1 MPTSSP
7 VSWLR
12 AGARSKVSEVSL
24 YSPRTNSVRHRRP
37 CSTKAN
43 ILSIFCP
50 PPLPF
55 TSPFVCFFSPVSA
68 RIVLKFTFHPVVIA
82 WHSVGKFK
90 LLDEDRDVRD
100 PVQYFS
106 SVEEVAGVFPDR
118 VFVMETITF
127 SVKVVSGEFSEDS
140 EPYSFTLQAG
150 DELSLMG
157 KAELL
162 CATPPKEKTGL
173 SALLRR
179 LGKTPRSKTPC
190 LVCMNHRTNQSV
202 SLPFGCRGRFCT
214 RSPLEQGMLGG
225 EHTVRSIIE
234 RVRLPVNVSVPSRPP
249 RNPFDRHAVREG
261 HRYKLLNIVSKT
273 VVLCLV
279 LRRQEVSPSHFLLL
293 RCMPR
298 FNVAEASV
306 HTAALES
313 LLLRHA
319 FDPDA
324 YSRAV
329 RETRPELECM
339 TEECVSPRRSRLC
352 VSGQDSLAPALQ
364 RFSMCGYVGGVSDNL
379 SQHCR
384 DSLGG
389 RLGEGTGD
397 EREYVTPE
405 WSEDELRTSEE
416 IPYEELWTNQN
427 AESLGKEPN
436 FISFHTSSSMD
447 GSLGTMVT
455 RVSTP
460 PPIPPKS
467 DAVREECRYL
477 LAPPVPPRC
486 SKGGSISSPAPSPPV
501 PPRFLKTSTSP
512 RPNLSFYS
520 SGLHD
525 SCSPSPGAT
534 LYCYPCSWVDG
545 PAPNPASPD
554 PVSAVPAESTSSTQP
569 AQATWAEPWAES
581 FTTPT
586 PRLRPPPP
594 QSRFAPFGALNP
606 FNRQSPCPS
615 PEPATNPTNDSSR
628 GAEGGGT
635 SASSID
641 GSSPPPDPTWRPPAD
656 LSALSLEEVSA
667 CLRFIGLPEAAVAVF
682 QRERIDGSLLV
693 QLTED
698 ILSHDFH
705 LSRLHVTK
713 ITQFIQGWRP
723 KI

>member
-1 MPTSSP
+1 MEKLSASLSEITWSPLALPLDAVVSKFRLPTLVRLAHGKKLP
-7 VSWLR
+7 
-12 AGARSKVSEVSL
+12 AGRRFVN
-24 YSPRTNSVRHRRP
+24 PNS
-37 CSTKAN
+37 
-43 ILSIFCP
+43 
-50 PPLPF
+50 
-55 TSPFVCFFSPVSA
+55 FVCVCVCVCVMCVCVPGECVEGLSEEDV
-68 RIVLKFTFHPVVIA
+68 VLLHSCRQWTTVTAHSLEEGHYVIGPKIDIPLQYQ
-82 WHSVGKFK
+82 GKFK

-100 PVQYFS
+100 PIQYFS

-140 EPYSFTLQAG
+140 EAYSFTLQAG

-162 CATPPKEKTGL
+162 CATPSKEKTGL
-173 SALLRR
+173 TALLRR
-179 LGKTPRSKTPC
+179 KTPC

-249 RNPFDRHAVREG
+249 RNPYDRHAVREG

-273 VVLCLV
+273 VVLCMV

-298 FNVAEASV
+298 FNVAEASG

-339 TEECVSPRRSRLC
+339 TEECVSPRRSRMC

-364 RFSMCGYVGGVSDNL
+364 HLSMCGYGGGDGL
-379 SQHCR
+379 SQRCR
-384 DSLGG
+384 DSLGE
-389 RLGEGTGD
+389 RLGEGPGE

-405 WSEDELRTSEE
+405 WTDAEMRTSEE

-427 AESLGKEPN
+427 AEGLGKEPN
-436 FISFHTSSSMD
+436 LISFHSTSSLD
-447 GSLGTMVT
+447 GSLGTVVT

-460 PPIPPKS
+460 PPVPPKS
-467 DAVREECRYL
+467 DAE
-477 LAPPVPPRC
+477 
-486 SKGGSISSPAPSPPV
+486 APSPVQSPV
-501 PPRFLKTSTSP
+501 LLFPLGSPKPPPPRGPTSP
-512 RPNLSFYS
+512 STPLDFR
-520 SGLHD
+520 
-525 SCSPSPGAT
+525 T
-534 LYCYPCSWVDG
+534 
-545 PAPNPASPD
+545 
-554 PVSAVPAESTSSTQP
+554 VSASTADPTSATPQP
-569 AQATWAEPWAES
+569 AQATWAEPWVDS
-581 FTTPT
+581 FSSSG
-586 PRLRPPPP
+586 PRLRPP
-594 QSRFAPFGALNP
+594 QN
-606 FNRQSPCPS
+606 
-615 PEPATNPTNDSSR
+615 SSR
-628 GAEGGGT
+628 GAVGGGT
-635 SASSID
+635 STGVTESLNT
-641 GSSPPPDPTWRPPAD
+641 DPTWRPPAD
-656 LSALSLEEVSA
+656 LSVLSLEEVSA
-667 CLRFIGLPEAAVAVF
+667 CLRFIGLSEAAVGVF

>member
-1 MPTSSP
+1 MEKLSASLSEITWSPLALPLDAVVSKFRLPTL
-7 VSWLR
+7 VRL
-12 AGARSKVSEVSL
+12 AHGECVEGLSEEDVVLLHSCRQWTTVTAHSL
-24 YSPRTNSVRHRRP
+24 EEGHYVIGP
-37 CSTKAN
+37 K
-43 ILSIFCP
+43 IDI
-50 PPLPF
+50 PLQYQ
-55 TSPFVCFFSPVSA
+55 
-68 RIVLKFTFHPVVIA
+68 
-82 WHSVGKFK
+82 GKFK

-100 PVQYFS
+100 PIQFFS

-140 EPYSFTLQAG
+140 EPYSFTLEAG

-249 RNPFDRHAVREG
+249 RNPYDRHAVREG

-279 LRRQEVSPSHFLLL
+279 LRGPEVSPSHFLLL

-298 FNVAEASV
+298 FNAAEASAPA
-306 HTAALES
+306 AALEG

-329 RETRPELECM
+329 RETRPELECVA
-339 TEECVSPRRSRLC
+339 EECVSPRRARPC
-352 VSGQDSLAPALQ
+352 GAGQDPLAPALQ
-364 RFSMCGYVGGVSDNL
+364 RLSACGYVGGVSDGL
-379 SQHCR
+379 PPPAPRCR
-384 DSLGG
+384 DSLGE
-389 RLGEGTGD
+389 RLGEGPGE

-405 WSEDELRTSEE
+405 WTQDEMRTSEE

-427 AESLGKEPN
+427 AEGLGKEPN
-436 FISFHTSSSMD
+436 LISFHSSSSLD
-447 GSLGTMVT
+447 GPVGTVVT

-460 PPIPPKS
+460 PPVPPKS
-467 DAVREECRYL
+467 EAVREECRYL
-477 LAPPVPPRC
+477 IAPPVPPRC

-501 PPRFLKTSTSP
+501 PPRFPKISTSP

-525 SCSPSPGAT
+525 SCSPSPDAT
-534 LYCYPCSWVDG
+534 LYCYPCSWADC
-545 PAPNPASPD
+545 PAPNPASPE
-554 PVSAVPAESTSSTQP
+554 PASFPADGTAGPQP
-569 AQATWAEPWAES
+569 AQAAWAEPWAEPFS
-581 FTTPT
+581 SSSG

-606 FNRQSPCPS
+606 FNRHDLR
-615 PEPATNPTNDSSR
+615 T
-628 GAEGGGT
+628 T
-635 SASSID
+635 S
-641 GSSPPPDPTWRPPAD
+641 T
-656 LSALSLEEVSA
+656 SLA
-667 CLRFIGLPEAAVAVF
+667 LRFIFVSVE
-682 QRERIDGSLLV
+682 ID
-693 QLTED
+693 
-698 ILSHDFH
+698 
-705 LSRLHVTK
+705 
-713 ITQFIQGWRP
+713 
-723 KI
+723 

>member
-1 MPTSSP
+1 MEKLSASLSEITWSPLALPLDAVVSKFRLPTL
-7 VSWLR
+7 VRL
-12 AGARSKVSEVSL
+12 AHGECVEGLSEEDVVLLHSCRQWTTVTAHSL
-24 YSPRTNSVRHRRP
+24 EEGHYVIGP
-37 CSTKAN
+37 K
-43 ILSIFCP
+43 IDI
-50 PPLPF
+50 PLQYQ
-55 TSPFVCFFSPVSA
+55 
-68 RIVLKFTFHPVVIA
+68 
-82 WHSVGKFK
+82 GKFK
-90 LLDEDRDVRD
+90 LLNEDRDVRD
-100 PVQYFS
+100 PIQYFS

-140 EPYSFTLQAG
+140 EAYSFTLQAG

-162 CATPPKEKTGL
+162 CATPSKEKTGL
-173 SALLRR
+173 TALLRR

-249 RNPFDRHAVREG
+249 RNPYDRHAVREG

-273 VVLCLV
+273 VVLCMV

-298 FNVAEASV
+298 FNVAEASG

-339 TEECVSPRRSRLC
+339 TEECR
-352 VSGQDSLAPALQ
+352 
-364 RFSMCGYVGGVSDNL
+364 
-379 SQHCR
+379 CR
-384 DSLGG
+384 DSLGE
-389 RLGEGTGD
+389 RLGEGPGE

-405 WSEDELRTSEE
+405 WTDAEMRTSEE

-427 AESLGKEPN
+427 AEGLGKEPN
-436 FISFHTSSSMD
+436 LISFHSTSSLD
-447 GSLGTMVT
+447 GSLGTVVT

-460 PPIPPKS
+460 PPVPPKS

-477 LAPPVPPRC
+477 IAPPVPPRC
-486 SKGGSISSPAPSPPV
+486 SKGGSISSPVPSPPV
-501 PPRFLKTSTSP
+501 PPRFPKASTSP

-520 SGLHD
+520 SGLQD
-525 SCSPSPGAT
+525 SCSPSPDAS
-534 LYCYPCSWVDG
+534 LYCYPCSWGDC
-545 PAPNPASPD
+545 PAPNSANPE
-554 PVSAVPAESTSSTQP
+554 PVSASTADPTSATPQP
-569 AQATWAEPWAES
+569 AQATWAEPWVDS
-581 FTTPT
+581 FSSSG
-586 PRLRPPPP
+586 PRLRPP

-615 PEPATNPTNDSSR
+615 PEPTPNPTTDSSR
-628 GAEGGGT
+628 GAVGGGT
-635 SASSID
+635 STGVTESLNT
-641 GSSPPPDPTWRPPAD
+641 DPTWRPPAD
-656 LSALSLEEVSA
+656 LSVLSLEEVSA
-667 CLRFIGLPEAAVAVF
+667 CLRFIGLSEAAVGVF

>member
-1 MPTSSP
+1 MEKLSASLSEISWSPLALPLDAVVSKFRLPTL
-7 VSWLR
+7 VRL
-12 AGARSKVSEVSL
+12 AHGECVEGLSEEDVVLLHSCRQWTTVTAHSL
-24 YSPRTNSVRHRRP
+24 EEGHYVIGP
-37 CSTKAN
+37 K
-43 ILSIFCP
+43 IDI
-50 PPLPF
+50 PLQYQ
-55 TSPFVCFFSPVSA
+55 
-68 RIVLKFTFHPVVIA
+68 
-82 WHSVGKFK
+82 GKFK
-90 LLDEDRDVRD
+90 LLDEDRDIRD

-106 SVEEVAGVFPDR
+106 SVEEVAGAFPDR
-118 VFVMETITF
+118 VFVMETIAF

-162 CATPPKEKTGL
+162 CATPTKEKTGL

-202 SLPFGCRGRFCT
+202 SLPFACRGRFCT

-249 RNPFDRHAVREG
+249 RNPYDRHAVREG
-261 HRYKLLNIVSKT
+261 HRLKLLNIVSKT
-273 VVLCLV
+273 VVLCMV
-279 LRRQEVSPSHFLLL
+279 LRQRHVSPSHFLLL

-298 FNVAEASV
+298 FNAAEASP
-306 HTAALES
+306 HAAALEG
-313 LLLRHA
+313 LLLRYA

-339 TEECVSPRRSRLC
+339 TEECVSPRRS
-352 VSGQDSLAPALQ
+352 QDSLSPQQL
-364 RFSMCGYVGGVSDNL
+364 STCSYGGGGVSDSL
-379 SQHCR
+379 SQRCG
-384 DSLGG
+384 DSLGVH
-389 RLGEGTGD
+389 LGEGPGE
-397 EREYVTPE
+397 EREYVMPE
-405 WSEDELRTSEE
+405 WSEAEIRTGEE

-427 AESLGKEPN
+427 ADGLGKEPN
-436 FISFHTSSSMD
+436 LIPFHSSSSLD
-447 GSLGTMVT
+447 GTVMTTVAI
-455 RVSTP
+455 P

-477 LAPPVPPRC
+477 IAPPVPPRG
-486 SKGGSISSPAPSPPV
+486 SKLGPISSPAPSPPV
-501 PPRFLKTSTSP
+501 PPRFAKASP

-520 SGLHD
+520 SGLQD
-525 SCSPSPGAT
+525 SCSHSPDT
-534 LYCYPCSWVDG
+534 SLYCYPCSWADC
-545 PAPNPASPD
+545 PAPKPTNPEPS
-554 PVSAVPAESTSSTQP
+554 STVPADAPANPQT
-569 AQATWAEPWAES
+569 AQAAWAEPWLDC
-581 FTTPT
+581 
-586 PRLRPPPP
+586 RLRPPPP

-615 PEPATNPTNDSSR
+615 PEPADCPESSR

-635 SASSID
+635 SDADSA
-641 GSSPPPDPTWRPPAD
+641 WRPPAD

-667 CLRFIGLPEAAVAVF
+667 CLRFIGLSEAAVSVF

>member
-1 MPTSSP
+1 MEKLSASLSEITWSPLALPLDAVVSKFRLPTL
-7 VSWLR
+7 VRL
-12 AGARSKVSEVSL
+12 AHGECVEGLSEEDVVLLHSCRQWTTVTAHSL
-24 YSPRTNSVRHRRP
+24 EEGHYVIGP
-37 CSTKAN
+37 K
-43 ILSIFCP
+43 IDI
-50 PPLPF
+50 PLQYQ
-55 TSPFVCFFSPVSA
+55 
-68 RIVLKFTFHPVVIA
+68 
-82 WHSVGKFK
+82 GKFK

-162 CATPPKEKTGL
+162 CATPSKEKTGL

-249 RNPFDRHAVREG
+249 RNPYDRHAVREG

-273 VVLCLV
+273 VVLCMV

-306 HTAALES
+306 HAAALES

-339 TEECVSPRRSRLC
+339 TEECVSPRRSRMC

-364 RFSMCGYVGGVSDNL
+364 RLSMCGYGGGVSDSL
-379 SQHCR
+379 SQRCR
-384 DSLGG
+384 DSLGE
-389 RLGEGTGD
+389 RLGEGPGE

-405 WSEDELRTSEE
+405 WTEAEMRTSEE

-427 AESLGKEPN
+427 AEGLGKEPN
-436 FISFHTSSSMD
+436 LISFHSSSSLD
-447 GSLGTMVT
+447 GSLGTVVT

-460 PPIPPKS
+460 PPVPPKS
-467 DAVREECRYL
+467 EAVREECRYL
-477 LAPPVPPRC
+477 IAPPVPPRC
-486 SKGGSISSPAPSPPV
+486 SKGGSISSPVPSPPV
-501 PPRFLKTSTSP
+501 PPRFPKTSTSP

-520 SGLHD
+520 SGLQD
-525 SCSPSPGAT
+525 SCSPSPDAS
-534 LYCYPCSWVDG
+534 LYCYPCSWADC
-545 PAPNPASPD
+545 PAPSPASPE
-554 PVSAVPAESTSSTQP
+554 PVSAISADNTANPQP
-569 AQATWAEPWAES
+569 AQATWAEPWVDS
-581 FTTPT
+581 FTSSG

-615 PEPATNPTNDSSR
+615 PEPTANPTTDSSR

-635 SASSID
+635 SA
-641 GSSPPPDPTWRPPAD
+641 GVTEGLSPSPDPTWRPPAD
-656 LSALSLEEVSA
+656 LSVLSLEEVSA
-667 CLRFIGLPEAAVAVF
+667 CLRFIGLSEAAVGVF

-698 ILSHDFH
+698 ILSQDFH

>member
-1 MPTSSP
+1 PARMEKLSASLSEITWSPLALPLDAVVSKFRLPTL
-7 VSWLR
+7 VRL
-12 AGARSKVSEVSL
+12 AHGECVEGLSEDDVVLLHSCRQWTTVTAHSL
-24 YSPRTNSVRHRRP
+24 EEGHYVIGP
-37 CSTKAN
+37 K
-43 ILSIFCP
+43 IDI
-50 PPLPF
+50 PLQYQ
-55 TSPFVCFFSPVSA
+55 
-68 RIVLKFTFHPVVIA
+68 
-82 WHSVGKFK
+82 GKFK

-106 SVEEVAGVFPDR
+106 SVEEVAGAFPDR

-162 CATPPKEKTGL
+162 CATPSKEKTGL

-249 RNPFDRHAVREG
+249 RNPYDRHAVREG

-273 VVLCLV
+273 VVLCMV
-279 LRRQEVSPSHFLLL
+279 LRHQEVSPSHFLLL

-306 HTAALES
+306 HKAALES

-339 TEECVSPRRSRLC
+339 TEECVSPRRSRVC
-352 VSGQDSLAPALQ
+352 VSSQDSLAPALQ
-364 RFSMCGYVGGVSDNL
+364 RLSMCGYVGGVSDSV
-379 SQHCR
+379 SQRCR
-384 DSLGG
+384 DSLGE
-389 RLGEGTGD
+389 RLGEGPGE

-405 WSEDELRTSEE
+405 WTEGEMRTAEE

-427 AESLGKEPN
+427 AEGLGKEPN
-436 FISFHTSSSMD
+436 LISFHSSSSLD
-447 GSLGTMVT
+447 GSLGTVVT

-460 PPIPPKS
+460 PPVPPKS

-477 LAPPVPPRC
+477 IAPPVPPRC

-501 PPRFLKTSTSP
+501 PPRFPKTSTSP
-512 RPNLSFYS
+512 RPNISFYS
-520 SGLHD
+520 SGLQDRYSIKHVM
-525 SCSPSPGAT
+525 S
-534 LYCYPCSWVDG
+534 
-545 PAPNPASPD
+545 
-554 PVSAVPAESTSSTQP
+554 
-569 AQATWAEPWAES
+569 TWAEPWVDS
-581 FTTPT
+581 FTSSGL
-586 PRLRPPPP
+586 RLRPPPP

-615 PEPATNPTNDSSR
+615 PEPAPNSTTDSSR

-635 SASSID
+635 ST
-641 GSSPPPDPTWRPPAD
+641 GVPEGLSPLPDPTWRPPAD

-667 CLRFIGLPEAAVAVF
+667 CLRFIGLSEAAVSVF

>member
-1 MPTSSP
+1 MEKLSASLSEITWSP
-7 VSWLR
+7 L
-12 AGARSKVSEVSL
+12 AL
-24 YSPRTNSVRHRRP
+24 
-37 CSTKAN
+37 
-43 ILSIFCP
+43 
-50 PPLPF
+50 PLD
-55 TSPFVCFFSPVSA
+55 A
-68 RIVLKFTFHPVVIA
+68 
-82 WHSVGKFK
+82 
-90 LLDEDRDVRD
+90 
-100 PVQYFS
+100 
-106 SVEEVAGVFPDR
+106 
-118 VFVMETITF
+118 
-127 SVKVVSGEFSEDS
+127 VVSKFRLPTLVRLAHGECVE
-140 EPYSFTLQAG
+140 
-150 DELSLMG
+150 
-157 KAELL
+157 
-162 CATPPKEKTGL
+162 GL
-173 SALLRR
+173 SEEDVVLLHSCRQWTTVTAHS
-179 LGKTPRSKTPC
+179 LEEGHYVIGPKIDIPLQYQGKTPC

-249 RNPFDRHAVREG
+249 RNPYDRHAVREG
-261 HRYKLLNIVSKT
+261 HRYKLLNIISKT
-273 VVLCLV
+273 VVLCMV

-339 TEECVSPRRSRLC
+339 TEECVSPRRSRMC

-364 RFSMCGYVGGVSDNL
+364 RLSMCGYGGGVSDSL
-379 SQHCR
+379 SQRCR
-384 DSLGG
+384 DSLGE
-389 RLGEGTGD
+389 RLGEGPGE
-397 EREYVTPE
+397 EREYFTPE
-405 WSEDELRTSEE
+405 WTEAEMRTSEE

-427 AESLGKEPN
+427 AEGLGKEPN
-436 FISFHTSSSMD
+436 LISFHSSASLD

-460 PPIPPKS
+460 PPVPPKS

-477 LAPPVPPRC
+477 IAPPVPPRC
-486 SKGGSISSPAPSPPV
+486 SKGGSISSPVPSPPV
-501 PPRFLKTSTSP
+501 PPRFPKTSTSP

-520 SGLHD
+520 SGLQD
-525 SCSPSPGAT
+525 SCSPSPDAS
-534 LYCYPCSWVDG
+534 LYCYPCSWADC

-554 PVSAVPAESTSSTQP
+554 PASATPADNTANAANPQP
-569 AQATWAEPWAES
+569 AQATWAEPWVES
-581 FTTPT
+581 FTSSG

-615 PEPATNPTNDSSR
+615 PEPTANPSADSSR

-635 SASSID
+635 STGVTE
-641 GSSPPPDPTWRPPAD
+641 GSCAPPDPTWRPPAD
-656 LSALSLEEVSA
+656 LSVLSLEEVSA
-667 CLRFIGLPEAAVAVF
+667 CLRFIGLSEAAVAVF

>member
-1 MPTSSP
+1 MEKLSASLSEICWSPLALPLDAVVSKFRLPTL
-7 VSWLR
+7 VRLVH
-12 AGARSKVSEVSL
+12 GECVEGLSEEDVVLLHSCRQWTTVTAHSL
-24 YSPRTNSVRHRRP
+24 EEGHYVIGP
-37 CSTKAN
+37 K
-43 ILSIFCP
+43 IDI
-50 PPLPF
+50 PLQYQ
-55 TSPFVCFFSPVSA
+55 
-68 RIVLKFTFHPVVIA
+68 
-82 WHSVGKFK
+82 GKFK
-90 LLDEDRDVRD
+90 LLDEDRDIRD
-100 PVQYFS
+100 PIQYFS

-157 KAELL
+157 KAEIL
-162 CATPPKEKTGL
+162 CATPTKEKTGL
-173 SALLRR
+173 SALLKR

-202 SLPFGCRGRFCT
+202 SLPFACRGRFCT

-249 RNPFDRHAVREG
+249 RNPYDRHAVREG
-261 HRYKLLNIVSKT
+261 HRFKLLNIVSKT
-273 VVLCLV
+273 VVLCMV

-298 FNVAEASV
+298 FNVADASV

-313 LLLRHA
+313 LLLRYS

-339 TEECVSPRRSRLC
+339 TEECVSPRHSRTY
-352 VSGQDSLAPALQ
+352 VTTQDSLAPALQ
-364 RFSMCGYVGGVSDNL
+364 QLSMCSYGGGVSENL
-379 SQHCR
+379 SQRCR
-384 DSLGG
+384 DSLGVQ
-389 RLGEGTGD
+389 LGEGPGE

-405 WSEDELRTSEE
+405 WTEAEMRTTEE

-427 AESLGKEPN
+427 ADGLGKEPN
-436 FISFHTSSSMD
+436 LISFHSSTSMD
-447 GSLGTMVT
+447 GSLGTVVT
-455 RVSTP
+455 TVAVP
-460 PPIPPKS
+460 PPVPPKS

-477 LAPPVPPRC
+477 IAPPVPPRG
-486 SKGGSISSPAPSPPV
+486 SKLGSISSPAPSPPV
-501 PPRFLKTSTSP
+501 PPRFTKAAISA

-520 SGLHD
+520 SGLQD
-525 SCSPSPGAT
+525 SCSLSPDAS
-534 LYCYPCSWVDG
+534 LYCYPCSWSDC
-545 PAPNPASPD
+545 PAPNPE
-554 PVSAVPAESTSSTQP
+554 PVSTIPADNTANPQT
-569 AQATWAEPWAES
+569 AQATWVEPWVDS
-581 FTTPT
+581 FTSG
-586 PRLRPPPP
+586 PRLKPPPP

-615 PEPATNPTNDSSR
+615 PELSDNPETSR
-628 GAEGGGT
+628 GAEGGGIT
-635 SASSID
+635 EGSAA
-641 GSSPPPDPTWRPPAD
+641 PTDPTWRPPAD

-667 CLRFIGLPEAAVAVF
+667 CLRFIGLSEAAVSIF

>member
-1 MPTSSP
+1 MEKLSASLSEISWSPLALPLDAVVSKFRLPTL
-7 VSWLR
+7 VRL
-12 AGARSKVSEVSL
+12 AHGECVEGLSEDDVVLLHSCRQWTTVTAHSL
-24 YSPRTNSVRHRRP
+24 EEGHYVIGP
-37 CSTKAN
+37 K
-43 ILSIFCP
+43 IDI
-50 PPLPF
+50 PLQYQ
-55 TSPFVCFFSPVSA
+55 
-68 RIVLKFTFHPVVIA
+68 
-82 WHSVGKFK
+82 GKFK
-90 LLDEDRDVRD
+90 LLDEDRDIRD
-100 PVQYFS
+100 PVQYFC

-127 SVKVVSGEFSEDS
+127 SIKVVSGEFSEDS

-162 CATPPKEKTGL
+162 CATPTKEKTGL

-190 LVCMNHRTNQSV
+190 LVCMNHRTNQSL
-202 SLPFGCRGRFCT
+202 SLPFACRGRFCT

-249 RNPFDRHAVREG
+249 QNPYDRHAVREG
-261 HRYKLLNIVSKT
+261 HRFKLLNIVSKT
-273 VVLCLV
+273 VVLCMV

-298 FNVAEASV
+298 FNVADACA
-306 HTAALES
+306 HAAAVES
-313 LLLRHA
+313 LLLRYA

-339 TEECVSPRRSRLC
+339 TEECVSPRRSRTC
-352 VSGQDSLAPALQ
+352 VSAQDSLAPALQ
-364 RFSMCGYVGGVSDNL
+364 RLSMCNYGGGVSDSL
-379 SQHCR
+379 SERCG
-384 DSLGG
+384 DSLGV
-389 RLGEGTGD
+389 RLGEGPGE

-405 WSEDELRTSEE
+405 WTEAEMRTAEE
-416 IPYEELWTNQN
+416 IPYEELWTSQN
-427 AESLGKEPN
+427 ADGLGKEPN
-436 FISFHTSSSMD
+436 LISFHSSSSMD
-447 GSLGTMVT
+447 GSLGTVVT
-455 RVSTP
+455 TVTAP
-460 PPIPPKS
+460 PPVPPKS

-477 LAPPVPPRC
+477 IAPPVPPRG
-486 SKGGSISSPAPSPPV
+486 SKVGSIPSSAPSPPV
-501 PPRFLKTSTSP
+501 PPRFTKASTCS
-512 RPNLSFYS
+512 RPHLSFYS
-520 SGLHD
+520 SGLQD
-525 SCSPSPGAT
+525 SCSPSPDT
-534 LYCYPCSWVDG
+534 SLYCYPCSWTDC
-545 PAPNPASPD
+545 PAPNPTNPE
-554 PVSAVPAESTSSTQP
+554 PVSTIPTDNATNPQT
-569 AQATWAEPWAES
+569 AQATWAEPWMDCFSAG
-581 FTTPT
+581 
-586 PRLRPPPP
+586 PRLRPQPP

-615 PEPATNPTNDSSR
+615 PELADSPESSR

-635 SASSID
+635 STGANE
-641 GSSPPPDPTWRPPAD
+641 GSAAPADSTWRPPAD

-667 CLRFIGLPEAAVAVF
+667 CLRFIGLSEAAVAIF

>member
-1 MPTSSP
+1 PGGMEKLPACLSEISWSHAALP
-7 VSWLR
+7 LDAVVSKFRLPALVR
-12 AGARSKVSEVSL
+12 LAHGECVEGLSEEDVVLLHSCRQWTTVTAHSL
-24 YSPRTNSVRHRRP
+24 EEGHYVIGP
-37 CSTKAN
+37 K
-43 ILSIFCP
+43 IDI
-50 PPLPF
+50 PLQYQ
-55 TSPFVCFFSPVSA
+55 
-68 RIVLKFTFHPVVIA
+68 
-82 WHSVGKFK
+82 GKFK
-90 LLDEDRDVRD
+90 LLDEDRDVSD

-106 SVEEVAGVFPDR
+106 SVEEVAAIFPDR
-118 VFVMETITF
+118 VFVLETITF

-162 CATPPKEKTGL
+162 CATSPKEKIGL
-173 SALLRR
+173 SMLLRR
-179 LGKTPRSKTPC
+179 KTPC

-249 RNPFDRHAVREG
+249 QNPFDRHAVREG

-273 VVLCLV
+273 VVICLV

-293 RCMPR
+293 RCMPC
-298 FNVAEASV
+298 FNVAVASV

-339 TEECVSPRRSRLC
+339 TEECVSPRHSRVC
-352 VSGQDSLAPALQ
+352 VSGQDTLAPALQ
-364 RFSMCGYVGGVSDNL
+364 RLSMCGYVGGVSQ
-379 SQHCR
+379 SISERCR
-384 DSLGG
+384 DSFGE
-389 RLGEGTGD
+389 RLEEVPGE

-405 WSEDELRTSEE
+405 WTENEMRTSDE
-416 IPYEELWTNQN
+416 IPYEELWTSQN
-427 AESLGKEPN
+427 TESLGKEPN
-436 FISFHTSSSMD
+436 LISFHSSSAMD
-447 GSLGTMVT
+447 GSIGTLVAK
-455 RVSTP
+455 VSNP
-460 PPIPPKS
+460 PPVPPKS

-477 LAPPVPPRC
+477 IAPPVPPRC

-501 PPRFLKTSTSP
+501 PPRFPKTSASP

-525 SCSPSPGAT
+525 SCSPSPDAT
-534 LYCYPCSWVDG
+534 IYCYPCSWGDC
-545 PAPNPASPD
+545 PAPNPASPE
-554 PVSAVPAESTSSTQP
+554 PASSVPAESSTNPKP
-569 AQATWAEPWAES
+569 AQATWAEPWADS
-581 FTTPT
+581 FPSSV

-615 PEPATNPTNDSSR
+615 PEPAVSPATDFSR
-628 GAEGGGT
+628 GAEGGGIPSGVT
-635 SASSID
+635 EGPSL
-641 GSSPPPDPTWRPPAD
+641 PPDPTWRPPAD

-667 CLRFIGLPEAAVAVF
+667 CLRFIGLPEAAVGVF

>member
-1 MPTSSP
+1 MEKLSASLSEITWCPLALPLDAVVSKYRLPTL
-7 VSWLR
+7 VRL
-12 AGARSKVSEVSL
+12 AHGECVEGLSEDDTVLLHSCRQWTTVTAHSL
-24 YSPRTNSVRHRRP
+24 EEGHYVIGP
-37 CSTKAN
+37 K
-43 ILSIFCP
+43 IDI
-50 PPLPF
+50 PLQYQ
-55 TSPFVCFFSPVSA
+55 
-68 RIVLKFTFHPVVIA
+68 
-82 WHSVGKFK
+82 GKFK

-249 RNPFDRHAVREG
+249 RNIYDRHAVREG

-364 RFSMCGYVGGVSDNL
+364 RFSMCGYVGGVSENL
-379 SQHCR
+379 SQRCR
-384 DSLGG
+384 DSVGE
-389 RLGEGTGD
+389 RLGEGPGD

-436 FISFHTSSSMD
+436 LISFHTSSSLD

-455 RVSTP
+455 TVSSP

-486 SKGGSISSPAPSPPV
+486 SKGGSISSPVPSPPV
-501 PPRFLKTSTSP
+501 PPRFPKTSTSP
-512 RPNLSFYS
+512 RSNLSFYS

-525 SCSPSPGAT
+525 SSSPSPGAT
-534 LYCYPCSWVDG
+534 LYCYPCSWTDC
-545 PAPNPASPD
+545 PAPNQAIPD
-554 PVSAVPAESTSSTQP
+554 PGSGVSADNTSSPQP
-569 AQATWAEPWAES
+569 AQATWAEPWVEP
-581 FTTPT
+581 FTSPT

-615 PEPATNPTNDSSR
+615 PETVTNPTNDSSR

-635 SASSID
+635 STSRTD
-641 GSSPPPDPTWRPPAD
+641 GSSPPPDSTWRPPTD
-656 LSALSLEEVSA
+656 LSVLSLEEVSA
-667 CLRFIGLPEAAVAVF
+667 CLRFIGLPEAAIAIF

>member
-1 MPTSSP
+1 MHIGLQLFVIFKKW
-7 VSWLR
+7 VSRKISLGHTVLVCYKLQSVVVCV
-12 AGARSKVSEVSL
+12 AGECVEGLSEEDVVLLHSCRQWTTVTAHSL
-24 YSPRTNSVRHRRP
+24 EEGHYVIGP
-37 CSTKAN
+37 K
-43 ILSIFCP
+43 IDI
-50 PPLPF
+50 PLQYQ
-55 TSPFVCFFSPVSA
+55 
-68 RIVLKFTFHPVVIA
+68 
-82 WHSVGKFK
+82 GKFK

-100 PVQYFS
+100 PIQYFS

-118 VFVMETITF
+118 VFVMEAITF

-140 EPYSFTLQAG
+140 EPYSFSLQAG

-162 CATPPKEKTGL
+162 CATPSKEKTGL

-202 SLPFGCRGRFCT
+202 SLPFACRGRFCT

-249 RNPFDRHAVREG
+249 RNPYDRHAVREG

-339 TEECVSPRRSRLC
+339 TEECVSPRRSRMC

-364 RFSMCGYVGGVSDNL
+364 RLSMCGYGGGVSDSL
-379 SQHCR
+379 SQRCR
-384 DSLGG
+384 DSIGE
-389 RLGEGTGD
+389 RLGEGPGE
-397 EREYVTPE
+397 EREYMTPE
-405 WSEDELRTSEE
+405 WTEAEMRTSEE

-427 AESLGKEPN
+427 AEGLGKEPN
-436 FISFHTSSSMD
+436 LISFHSSSSLD
-447 GSLGTMVT
+447 GSVATVVT

-460 PPIPPKS
+460 PPVPPKS

-477 LAPPVPPRC
+477 IAPPVPPRC

-501 PPRFLKTSTSP
+501 PPRFPKTSSSSP

-520 SGLHD
+520 SGLQDRYIPTPPAD
-525 SCSPSPGAT
+525 ST
-534 LYCYPCSWVDG
+534 
-545 PAPNPASPD
+545 ASP
-554 PVSAVPAESTSSTQP
+554 QP
-569 AQATWAEPWAES
+569 AQATWAEPWVES
-581 FTTPT
+581 FTSG

-615 PEPATNPTNDSSR
+615 PEPTTNPTTDSSR

-635 SASSID
+635 STAVTE
-641 GSSPPPDPTWRPPAD
+641 GLSPPTDPTWRPPSD
-656 LSALSLEEVSA
+656 LSALSLEEVS
-667 CLRFIGLPEAAVAVF
+667 VSVF

>member
-1 MPTSSP
+1 MEKLSASLSEITWSPLALPLDAVVSKFRLPTL
-7 VSWLR
+7 VRL
-12 AGARSKVSEVSL
+12 AHGECVEGLSEEDVVLLHSCRQWTTVTAHSL
-24 YSPRTNSVRHRRP
+24 EEGHYVIGP
-37 CSTKAN
+37 K
-43 ILSIFCP
+43 IDI
-50 PPLPF
+50 PLQYQ
-55 TSPFVCFFSPVSA
+55 
-68 RIVLKFTFHPVVIA
+68 
-82 WHSVGKFK
+82 GKFK

-162 CATPPKEKTGL
+162 CAAPSKDKTGL

-249 RNPFDRHAVREG
+249 RNPYDRHAVREG

-273 VVLCLV
+273 VVLCMV

-339 TEECVSPRRSRLC
+339 TEECVSPRRSRMC

-364 RFSMCGYVGGVSDNL
+364 RLSMCGYGGGVSDSL
-379 SQHCR
+379 SQRCR
-384 DSLGG
+384 DSLGE
-389 RLGEGTGD
+389 RLGEGPGE

-405 WSEDELRTSEE
+405 WTEAEMRTSEE

-427 AESLGKEPN
+427 AEGLGKEPN
-436 FISFHTSSSMD
+436 LISFHSSASLD

-460 PPIPPKS
+460 PPVPPKS
-467 DAVREECRYL
+467 DATTLKWYTLLLPSLMEGSVREECRYL
-477 LAPPVPPRC
+477 IAPPVPPRC
-486 SKGGSISSPAPSPPV
+486 SKGGSISNAS
-501 PPRFLKTSTSP
+501 
-512 RPNLSFYS
+512 
-520 SGLHD
+520 
-525 SCSPSPGAT
+525 
-534 LYCYPCSWVDG
+534 LYCYPCSWADC

-554 PVSAVPAESTSSTQP
+554 PASATPVDNTATTANPQP
-569 AQATWAEPWAES
+569 AQATWAEPWADS
-581 FTTPT
+581 FTSSG

-615 PEPATNPTNDSSR
+615 PEPPANPTTDSSR

-635 SASSID
+635 ST
-641 GSSPPPDPTWRPPAD
+641 GVTEGLGPPPDPTWRPPAD
-656 LSALSLEEVSA
+656 LSVLSLEEVSA
-667 CLRFIGLPEAAVAVF
+667 CLRFIGLSEAAVAVF

>member
-1 MPTSSP
+1 MEKLSAS
-7 VSWLR
+7 L
-12 AGARSKVSEVSL
+12 SE
-24 YSPRTNSVRHRRP
+24 
-37 CSTKAN
+37 
-43 ILSIFCP
+43 
-50 PPLPF
+50 
-55 TSPFVCFFSPVSA
+55 
-68 RIVLKFTFHPVVIA
+68 IA
-82 WHSVGKFK
+82 WSPLALPLDAVVSKFRLPTLVRLAHGECVEGLSEEDVVLLHSCRQWTTVTAHSLEEGHYVIGPKIDIPLQYQGKFK

-214 RSPLEQGMLGG
+214 RSPMEQGMLGG
-225 EHTVRSIIE
+225 EHTIRSIIE

-249 RNPFDRHAVREG
+249 RNPYDRHVVREG

-306 HTAALES
+306 HAAALQS

-324 YSRAV
+324 YSHAV
-329 RETRPELECM
+329 RETRPELDCM

-352 VSGQDSLAPALQ
+352 VSGQDSLAPPLQ
-364 RFSMCGYVGGVSDNL
+364 RLYVSGVIGGVA
-379 SQHCR
+379 QRCR
-384 DSLGG
+384 DSLGEQ
-389 RLGEGTGD
+389 LGEGPGE

-405 WSEDELRTSEE
+405 WTEDEMRTSEE

-427 AESLGKEPN
+427 AESLGKEAN
-436 FISFHTSSSMD
+436 LISLHTSSSMD
-447 GSLGTMVT
+447 GCVGTMVT

-460 PPIPPKS
+460 PPVPPKS

-477 LAPPVPPRC
+477 IAPPVPPRC

-501 PPRFLKTSTSP
+501 PPRFPKTSTSP
-512 RPNLSFYS
+512 RPNVSFYS
-520 SGLHD
+520 SGLQD
-525 SCSPSPGAT
+525 SCSPSPDSA
-534 LYCYPCSWVDG
+534 LYCYPCSWADC
-545 PAPNPASPD
+545 PAPNAASPEQV
-554 PVSAVPAESTSSTQP
+554 PVFPADNSSSSQP
-569 AQATWAEPWAES
+569 VQVTWADS
-581 FTTPT
+581 FTPSA

-615 PEPATNPTNDSSR
+615 PEPAANPTADASR

-635 SASSID
+635 SVNVAEGSAS
-641 GSSPPPDPTWRPPAD
+641 PPDPTWRPPAD
-656 LSALSLEEVSA
+656 LSTLSLEEVSA
-667 CLRFIGLPEAAVAVF
+667 CLRFIGLPEAAVEVF

-713 ITQFIQGWRP
+713 ISQFIQGWRP
-723 KI
+723 KL

>member
-1 MPTSSP
+1 MDLASQLLSEITWSPLALPLDAVVSKYRLPTL
-7 VSWLR
+7 VRL
-12 AGARSKVSEVSL
+12 AHGECVEGLSEDDVVLLHSCRQWTTVTAHSL
-24 YSPRTNSVRHRRP
+24 EEGHYVIGP
-37 CSTKAN
+37 K
-43 ILSIFCP
+43 IDI
-50 PPLPF
+50 PLQYQ
-55 TSPFVCFFSPVSA
+55 
-68 RIVLKFTFHPVVIA
+68 
-82 WHSVGKFK
+82 GKFK

-140 EPYSFTLQAG
+140 ESYSFTLQAG

-162 CATPPKEKTGL
+162 CASPPKEKTGL

-202 SLPFGCRGRFCT
+202 SLPFVCRGRFCT

-249 RNPFDRHAVREG
+249 RNPYDRHGVREG

-364 RFSMCGYVGGVSDNL
+364 RLSMCGYVGGL
-379 SQHCR
+379 SEN
-384 DSLGG
+384 SLGA
-389 RLGEGTGD
+389 RLGEGPGD
-397 EREYVTPE
+397 EREYVTPD
-405 WSEDELRTSEE
+405 WTEDELRTNEE

-436 FISFHTSSSMD
+436 LISFHTSSSLD
-447 GSLGTMVT
+447 GSLGTVVT

-486 SKGGSISSPAPSPPV
+486 SKGGSVSSPAPSPPV
-501 PPRFLKTSTSP
+501 PPRFPKTSTSP

-520 SGLHD
+520 SGLQD
-525 SCSPSPGAT
+525 SCSPSPDAT
-534 LYCYPCSWVDG
+534 LYCYPCSWADC
-545 PAPNPASPD
+545 PAPNPGSPD
-554 PVSAVPAESTSSTQP
+554 PTSATPAENTSSSQP
-569 AQATWAEPWAES
+569 A
-581 FTTPT
+581 
-586 PRLRPPPP
+586 
-594 QSRFAPFGALNP
+594 RFAPFGALNP

-615 PEPATNPTNDSSR
+615 PEPVVNDSSR

-635 SASSID
+635 SLSGAD
-641 GSSPPPDPTWRPPAD
+641 GSPSPPDPTWRPPSD

>member
-1 MPTSSP
+1 MEKLSASLSEITWSPLALPLDAVVSKFRLPTL
-7 VSWLR
+7 VRL
-12 AGARSKVSEVSL
+12 AHGECVEGLSEEDVVLLHSCRQWTTVTAHSL
-24 YSPRTNSVRHRRP
+24 EEGHYVIGP
-37 CSTKAN
+37 K
-43 ILSIFCP
+43 IDI
-50 PPLPF
+50 PLQYQ
-55 TSPFVCFFSPVSA
+55 
-68 RIVLKFTFHPVVIA
+68 
-82 WHSVGKFK
+82 GKFK

-162 CATPPKEKTGL
+162 CATPSKEKTGL

-249 RNPFDRHAVREG
+249 RNPYDRHAVREG

-273 VVLCLV
+273 VVLCMV

-339 TEECVSPRRSRLC
+339 TEECVSPRRSRMC

-364 RFSMCGYVGGVSDNL
+364 RLSMCGYGSGVSDSL
-379 SQHCR
+379 SQRCR
-384 DSLGG
+384 DSLGE
-389 RLGEGTGD
+389 RLGEGPGE

-405 WSEDELRTSEE
+405 WTEAEMRTSEE

-427 AESLGKEPN
+427 AEGLGKEPN
-436 FISFHTSSSMD
+436 LISFHSSSSLD
-447 GSLGTMVT
+447 GPVGTVVT

-460 PPIPPKS
+460 PPVPPKS

-477 LAPPVPPRC
+477 IAPPVPPRC

-501 PPRFLKTSTSP
+501 PPRFPKTSTSP

-520 SGLHD
+520 SGLQD
-525 SCSPSPGAT
+525 SCSPSPDAS
-534 LYCYPCSWVDG
+534 LYCYPCSWADC
-545 PAPNPASPD
+545 PAPNPASPE
-554 PVSAVPAESTSSTQP
+554 PVPAISADNTANPQP
-569 AQATWAEPWAES
+569 AQATWAEPWVDS
-581 FTTPT
+581 FTSSG

-615 PEPATNPTNDSSR
+615 PEPAANPTTDSSR

-635 SASSID
+635 ST
-641 GSSPPPDPTWRPPAD
+641 GVVEGLSPPTDPTWRPPAD

-667 CLRFIGLPEAAVAVF
+667 CLRFIGLSEAAVAVF

>member
-1 MPTSSP
+1 
-7 VSWLR
+7 
-12 AGARSKVSEVSL
+12 
-24 YSPRTNSVRHRRP
+24 
-37 CSTKAN
+37 
-43 ILSIFCP
+43 
-50 PPLPF
+50 
-55 TSPFVCFFSPVSA
+55 
-68 RIVLKFTFHPVVIA
+68 
-82 WHSVGKFK
+82 
-90 LLDEDRDVRD
+90 
-100 PVQYFS
+100 
-106 SVEEVAGVFPDR
+106 
-118 VFVMETITF
+118 METITF

-162 CATPPKEKTGL
+162 CATPSKEKTGL

-249 RNPFDRHAVREG
+249 RNPYDRHAVREG

-273 VVLCLV
+273 VVLCMV

-298 FNVAEASV
+298 FNVADASL
-306 HTAALES
+306 HAAALES

-339 TEECVSPRRSRLC
+339 TEECVSPRRSRVC
-352 VSGQDSLAPALQ
+352 ASAQDSLAPALQ
-364 RFSMCGYVGGVSDNL
+364 HLSRCCYGGGVSDSL
-379 SQHCR
+379 SQRCR
-384 DSLGG
+384 DSLGEG
-389 RLGEGTGD
+389 PGE

-405 WSEDELRTSEE
+405 WTEAEMRISEE

-427 AESLGKEPN
+427 AEGSGKEPN
-436 FISFHTSSSMD
+436 LISFHSTSSLE
-447 GSLGTMVT
+447 GSLGTVAT

-460 PPIPPKS
+460 PPVPPKS
-467 DAVREECRYL
+467 EAVREECRYL
-477 LAPPVPPRC
+477 IAPPVPPRC
-486 SKGGSISSPAPSPPV
+486 SKGVSPAPSPPV
-501 PPRFLKTSTSP
+501 PPRFPKTSTSTSP

-520 SGLHD
+520 SGLQD
-525 SCSPSPGAT
+525 SCSPSPDAS
-534 LYCYPCSWVDG
+534 LYCYPCSWADC
-545 PAPNPASPD
+545 PAQNPASPKL
-554 PVSAVPAESTSSTQP
+554 VSAPPADNTANPQP
-569 AQATWAEPWAES
+569 AQATWAEPWADS
-581 FTTPT
+581 FSSSG

-615 PEPATNPTNDSSR
+615 PEPAATPAADSSR
-628 GAEGGGT
+628 GAEGGGM
-635 SASSID
+635 SATEGLSLA
-641 GSSPPPDPTWRPPAD
+641 PDPTWRPPAD
-656 LSALSLEEVSA
+656 LSVLSLEEVSA
-667 CLRFIGLPEAAVAVF
+667 CLRFIGLSEAAVGVF

-713 ITQFIQGWRP
+713 ISQFIQGWRP

>member
-1 MPTSSP
+1 MCYVCSLCVCVC
-7 VSWLR
+7 VSGECVEGLLEDDVVLLHSCRQWTTVT
-12 AGARSKVSEVSL
+12 AHSL
-24 YSPRTNSVRHRRP
+24 EEGHYVIGP
-37 CSTKAN
+37 K
-43 ILSIFCP
+43 IDI
-50 PPLPF
+50 PLQYQG
-55 TSPFVCFFSPVSA
+55 
-68 RIVLKFTFHPVVIA
+68 R
-82 WHSVGKFK
+82 FK

-162 CATPPKEKTGL
+162 CATPSKEKTGL
-173 SALLRR
+173 SASNGIRYFSLSRIFGTLSSWLICLLFFS
-179 LGKTPRSKTPC
+179 LSSGKTPC

-202 SLPFGCRGRFCT
+202 SLPFACRGRFCT
-214 RSPLEQGMLGG
+214 RSPLEQGMLGA

-249 RNPFDRHAVREG
+249 RNPYDRHAVREG

-298 FNVAEASV
+298 FSVAEASV
-306 HTAALES
+306 HTAALEN

-329 RETRPELECM
+329 RETRPELECV
-339 TEECVSPRRSRLC
+339 TEECVSPRRSRMC

-364 RFSMCGYVGGVSDNL
+364 RLSLCGYGGGVTDSL
-379 SQHCR
+379 SQRCR
-384 DSLGG
+384 DSLGE
-389 RLGEGTGD
+389 RLGEGPGE

-405 WSEDELRTSEE
+405 WPEADMRTSEE

-427 AESLGKEPN
+427 AEGLGKEPN
-436 FISFHTSSSMD
+436 LISFHSSSSLD

-460 PPIPPKS
+460 PPVPPKS
-467 DAVREECRYL
+467 DAVREECRFL
-477 LAPPVPPRC
+477 IAPPVPPRC

-501 PPRFLKTSTSP
+501 PPRFPKTSTSP

-520 SGLHD
+520 SGLQD
-525 SCSPSPGAT
+525 SCSPSPDT
-534 LYCYPCSWVDG
+534 SLYCYPCSWADC
-545 PAPNPASPD
+545 PAPNPAHSSPEQ
-554 PVSAVPAESTSSTQP
+554 VPALIGDST
-569 AQATWAEPWAES
+569 PWADS
-581 FTTPT
+581 YTSG
-586 PRLRPPPP
+586 PRLRPPP

-615 PEPATNPTNDSSR
+615 PEPSSNTTTDSSR

-635 SASSID
+635 STGIIEGLAL
-641 GSSPPPDPTWRPPAD
+641 PTDPTWRPPAD

-667 CLRFIGLPEAAVAVF
+667 CLRFIGLSEAAVGVF

>member
-1 MPTSSP
+1 MEKLSASLSEITWSPLALPLDAVVSKFRLPTL
-7 VSWLR
+7 VRL
-12 AGARSKVSEVSL
+12 AHGECVEGLSEEDVVLLHSCRQWTTVTAHSL
-24 YSPRTNSVRHRRP
+24 EEGHYVIGP
-37 CSTKAN
+37 K
-43 ILSIFCP
+43 IDI
-50 PPLPF
+50 PLQYQ
-55 TSPFVCFFSPVSA
+55 
-68 RIVLKFTFHPVVIA
+68 
-82 WHSVGKFK
+82 GKFK

-100 PVQYFS
+100 PIQYFS

-140 EPYSFTLQAG
+140 EAYSFTLQAG

-162 CATPPKEKTGL
+162 C
-173 SALLRR
+173 
-179 LGKTPRSKTPC
+179 KTPC

-249 RNPFDRHAVREG
+249 RNPYDRHAVREG

-273 VVLCLV
+273 VVLCMV

-298 FNVAEASV
+298 FNVAEASG

-339 TEECVSPRRSRLC
+339 TEECVSPRRSRMC

-364 RFSMCGYVGGVSDNL
+364 HLSMCGYGGGDGL
-379 SQHCR
+379 SQRCR
-384 DSLGG
+384 DSLGE
-389 RLGEGTGD
+389 RLGEGPGE

-405 WSEDELRTSEE
+405 WTDAEMRTSEE

-427 AESLGKEPN
+427 AEGLGKEPN
-436 FISFHTSSSMD
+436 LISFHSTSSLD
-447 GSLGTMVT
+447 GSLGTVVT

-460 PPIPPKS
+460 PPVPPKS
-467 DAVREECRYL
+467 DAV
-477 LAPPVPPRC
+477 
-486 SKGGSISSPAPSPPV
+486 SSP
-501 PPRFLKTSTSP
+501 STSP

-520 SGLHD
+520 SGLQD
-525 SCSPSPGAT
+525 SCSPSPDAS
-534 LYCYPCSWVDG
+534 LYCYPCSWGDC
-545 PAPNPASPD
+545 PAPNPANPE
-554 PVSAVPAESTSSTQP
+554 PVSASTADPTSATPQP
-569 AQATWAEPWAES
+569 AQATWAEPWVDS
-581 FTTPT
+581 FSSSG
-586 PRLRPPPP
+586 PRLRPP
-594 QSRFAPFGALNP
+594 QN
-606 FNRQSPCPS
+606 
-615 PEPATNPTNDSSR
+615 SSR

-635 SASSID
+635 STGVTESLN
-641 GSSPPPDPTWRPPAD
+641 PDPTWRPPAD
-656 LSALSLEEVSA
+656 LSVLSLEEVSA
-667 CLRFIGLPEAAVAVF
+667 CLRFIGLSEAAVGVF

>member
-1 MPTSSP
+1 PAATADKTTSHQRL
-7 VSWLR
+7 WLNSFFGA
-12 AGARSKVSEVSL
+12 AGECVEGLSEEDVVLLHSCRQWTTVTAHSL
-24 YSPRTNSVRHRRP
+24 EEGHYVIGP
-37 CSTKAN
+37 K
-43 ILSIFCP
+43 IDI
-50 PPLPF
+50 PLQYQ
-55 TSPFVCFFSPVSA
+55 
-68 RIVLKFTFHPVVIA
+68 
-82 WHSVGKFK
+82 GKFK

-118 VFVMETITF
+118 VFVMEAITF

-162 CATPPKEKTGL
+162 CATPPREKTGL

-179 LGKTPRSKTPC
+179 KTPC

-225 EHTVRSIIE
+225 EHTIRSIIE

-249 RNPFDRHAVREG
+249 RNTYDRHAVREG

-298 FNVAEASV
+298 FNVAEASA

-339 TEECVSPRRSRLC
+339 TEESVSPRRSRVC

-364 RFSMCGYVGGVSDNL
+364 HLSLCGYVGGVSESM
-379 SQHCR
+379 SQRCR
-384 DSLGG
+384 DSLGE
-389 RLGEGTGD
+389 RLGDRPGE

-405 WSEDELRTSEE
+405 WTEDEMRTSEE

-427 AESLGKEPN
+427 TESLGKESN
-436 FISFHTSSSMD
+436 LISLHTSSSMD
-447 GSLGTMVT
+447 GSLGTVVT

-477 LAPPVPPRC
+477 IAPPVPPRS
-486 SKGGSISSPAPSPPV
+486 SKGGSISSPTPSPPV
-501 PPRFLKTSTSP
+501 PPRFPKTTSP

-520 SGLHD
+520 SGLQD
-525 SCSPSPGAT
+525 SCSPSPDAT
-534 LYCYPCSWVDG
+534 LYCYPCSWADC
-545 PAPNPASPD
+545 PAPNPASPE
-554 PVSAVPAESTSSTQP
+554 PASAFPPWVDSFKSS
-569 AQATWAEPWAES
+569 
-581 FTTPT
+581 T

-615 PEPATNPTNDSSR
+615 PEPASSPTTDSSR
-628 GAEGGGT
+628 GAEGGSTPAGV
-635 SASSID
+635 AE
-641 GSSPPPDPTWRPPAD
+641 GSSPSPNLTWRPPAD
-656 LSALSLEEVSA
+656 LSALSLEEVSS

>member
-1 MPTSSP
+1 MEKLSASLSEITWSPLALPLDAVVSKFRLPT
-7 VSWLR
+7 L
-12 AGARSKVSEVSL
+12 
-24 YSPRTNSVRHRRP
+24 VRLAH
-37 CSTKAN
+37 
-43 ILSIFCP
+43 
-50 PPLPF
+50 
-55 TSPFVCFFSPVSA
+55 
-68 RIVLKFTFHPVVIA
+68 
-82 WHSVGKFK
+82 GKFK

-106 SVEEVAGVFPDR
+106 SVEEVAGAFPDR

-162 CATPPKEKTGL
+162 CATPSKEKTGL

-249 RNPFDRHAVREG
+249 RNPYDRHAVREG

-273 VVLCLV
+273 VVLCMV
-279 LRRQEVSPSHFLLL
+279 LRHQEVSPSHFLLL

-306 HTAALES
+306 HKAALES

-339 TEECVSPRRSRLC
+339 TEECVSPRRSRVC
-352 VSGQDSLAPALQ
+352 VSSQDSLAPALQ
-364 RFSMCGYVGGVSDNL
+364 RLSMCGYVGGVSDSV
-379 SQHCR
+379 SQRCR
-384 DSLGG
+384 DSLGE
-389 RLGEGTGD
+389 RLGEGPGE

-405 WSEDELRTSEE
+405 WTEGEMRTAEE

-427 AESLGKEPN
+427 AEGLGKEPN
-436 FISFHTSSSMD
+436 LISFHSSSSLD
-447 GSLGTMVT
+447 GSLGTVVT

-460 PPIPPKS
+460 PPVPPKS

-477 LAPPVPPRC
+477 IAPPVPPRC

-501 PPRFLKTSTSP
+501 PPRFPKTSTSP
-512 RPNLSFYS
+512 RPNISFYS
-520 SGLHD
+520 SGLQD
-525 SCSPSPGAT
+525 SCSPSPDAS
-534 LYCYPCSWVDG
+534 LYCYPCSWGDCS
-545 PAPNPASPD
+545 APNPTSPE
-554 PVSAVPAESTSSTQP
+554 PVSGIPTDNTANPQP
-569 AQATWAEPWAES
+569 AQATWAEPWVDS
-581 FTTPT
+581 FTSSGL
-586 PRLRPPPP
+586 RLRPPPP

-615 PEPATNPTNDSSR
+615 PEPAPNSTTDSSR

-635 SASSID
+635 ST
-641 GSSPPPDPTWRPPAD
+641 GVPEGLSPLPDPTWRPPAD

-667 CLRFIGLPEAAVAVF
+667 CLRFIGLSEAAVSVF